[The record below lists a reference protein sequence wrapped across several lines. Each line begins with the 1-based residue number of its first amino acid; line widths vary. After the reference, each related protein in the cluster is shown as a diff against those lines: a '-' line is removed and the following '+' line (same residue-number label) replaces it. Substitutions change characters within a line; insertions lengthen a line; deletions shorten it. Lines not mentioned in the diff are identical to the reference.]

1 MLWCYCVFQEVVTL
15 KISNT
20 TQRLRE
26 LMDERDMRQVD
37 VLRAAQPHCEQLGVK
52 LGRNDLS
59 QNLSGKVEPGQ
70 FKLTVLGLTFDVHE
84 SWLMGLDVP
93 REQFLNM
100 TISSE
105 GPQITAKKLNAQGL
119 ERRGQYA
126 EDLAA
131 NSKYLKLQNDSL

>member
-1 MLWCYCVFQEVVTL
+1 M

-20 TQRLRE
+20 AQRLRE
-26 LMDERDMRQVD
+26 LMDERGMRQVD

-59 QNLSGKVEPGQ
+59 QYLSGKVEPGQ
-70 FKLTVLGLTFDVHE
+70 FKLTVLALTFDVNE

-93 REQFLNM
+93 RERYLNV
-100 TISSE
+100 TVSSE
-105 GPQITAKKLNAQGL
+105 DPQITSLLATAKQLNAQGL
-119 ERRGQYA
+119 ERLGQYA

-131 NSKYLKLQNDSL
+131 NTKYLKRKNIF